1 MNYYLTTSNQRKV
14 NTAKKERLEGDRFVL
29 EEIEQIKQL
38 QPESKKR
45 QKLLE
50 RLIKRT
56 QPQFIR
62 KSQAIFSGKDKCI
75 REDARQQTRLNT
87 IKYIDKYNPAKKKFV
102 NWQALIFKREL
113 YKLVKKQK
121 KVGMTNVPNNLNNL
135 KFVSIDASNYY
146 LESSQTNTVYNN
158 SFNELVKQNPQQLLQ
173 IIKHFVWEDP
183 EGLFKSIPVKTRSI
197 NSISLRD
204 VLLEKLE
211 FKTYKEI
218 CQLYKIK
225 SESTVDST
233 IKRHLKDP
241 KFRKYI
247 TKYTGIEFD

>member
-87 IKYIDKYNPAKKKFV
+87 IKYIDKF
-102 NWQALIFKREL
+102 L
-113 YKLVKKQK
+113 YPQVKSD
-121 KVGMTNVPNNLNNL
+121 GAIL
-135 KFVSIDASNYY
+135 KC
-146 LESSQTNTVYNN
+146 
-158 SFNELVKQNPQQLLQ
+158 
-173 IIKHFVWEDP
+173 
-183 EGLFKSIPVKTRSI
+183 
-197 NSISLRD
+197 SL
-204 VLLEKLE
+204 
-211 FKTYKEI
+211 
-218 CQLYKIK
+218 
-225 SESTVDST
+225 
-233 IKRHLKDP
+233 
-241 KFRKYI
+241 
-247 TKYTGIEFD
+247 